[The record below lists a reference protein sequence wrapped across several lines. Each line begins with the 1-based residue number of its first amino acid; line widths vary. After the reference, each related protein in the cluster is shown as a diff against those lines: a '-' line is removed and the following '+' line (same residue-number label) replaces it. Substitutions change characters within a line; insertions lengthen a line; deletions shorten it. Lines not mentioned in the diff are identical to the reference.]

1 MISPAPDLMNLLTDL
16 SSALNRLAIPV
27 IFYEIYTHTLTIAT
41 MKKSILFLLVS
52 SAVILACNSSSNSSA
67 KTDSAAAPAPTA
79 ADSKGLELIGSSDCT
94 TCHRLHKEAAGASIG
109 PSYSEVAAKY
119 SPAAD
124 TTVDRLVHKI
134 IAGGSGVWGTVPM
147 TPHPALPPADVK
159 EMVTYILS
167 LKN

>member
-1 MISPAPDLMNLLTDL
+1 
-16 SSALNRLAIPV
+16 
-27 IFYEIYTHTLTIAT
+27 
-41 MKKSILFLLVS
+41 MKKTILFLVIG
-52 SAVILACNSSSNSSA
+52 SASILACNSGSSSA
-67 KTDSAAAPAPTA
+67 TKSDSAATPAAPAA
-79 ADSKGLELIGSSDCT
+79 SEASDKGLELIGASDCT

-134 IAGGSGVWGTVPM
+134 ITGGTGVWGAVPM
-147 TPHPALPPADVK
+147 TPHPALAPADVK
-159 EMVTYILS
+159 IMVTYILS

>member
-1 MISPAPDLMNLLTDL
+1 MKKTILLLLTC
-16 SSALNRLAIPV
+16 SG
-27 IFYEIYTHTLTIAT
+27 
-41 MKKSILFLLVS
+41 
-52 SAVILACNSSSNSSA
+52 VILACNSGGSSS
-67 KTDSAAAPAPTA
+67 KTDSAATAPAAPAA
-79 ADSKGLELIGSSDCT
+79 ADSKGLELIGASDCT

-134 IAGGSGVWGTVPM
+134 ITGGNGVWGTVPM
-147 TPHPALPPADVK
+147 TPHPALAPADVK
-159 EMVTYILS
+159 EMVTYILT

>member
-1 MISPAPDLMNLLTDL
+1 
-16 SSALNRLAIPV
+16 
-27 IFYEIYTHTLTIAT
+27 
-41 MKKSILFLLVS
+41 MKKTILFLLICS
-52 SAVILACNSSSNSSA
+52 GVILACNSGGSTSKS
-67 KTDSAAAPAPTA
+67 DSAAAAPAAPAA
-79 ADSKGLELIGSSDCT
+79 ADSKGLELIGASDCT

-134 IAGGSGVWGTVPM
+134 IAGGNGVWGTVPM
-147 TPHPALPPADVK
+147 TPHPALAPADVK
-159 EMVTYILS
+159 DMVTYILS

>member
-1 MISPAPDLMNLLTDL
+1 
-16 SSALNRLAIPV
+16 
-27 IFYEIYTHTLTIAT
+27 
-41 MKKSILFLLVS
+41 MKKTILFLLICS
-52 SAVILACNSSSNSSA
+52 GAILACNSGGSSS
-67 KTDSAAAPAPTA
+67 KTDSAAAAPAAPAA
-79 ADSKGLELIGSSDCT
+79 ADSKGLELIGASDCT

-134 IAGGSGVWGTVPM
+134 IAGGNGVWGTVPM
-147 TPHPALPPADVK
+147 TPHPALTPADVK

>member
-1 MISPAPDLMNLLTDL
+1 
-16 SSALNRLAIPV
+16 
-27 IFYEIYTHTLTIAT
+27 
-41 MKKSILFLLVS
+41 MKKTILFLLIS
-52 SAVILACNSSSNSSA
+52 SGVILACNSGGSSS
-67 KTDSAAAPAPTA
+67 KTDSAAAAPVAPAA
-79 ADSKGLELIGSSDCT
+79 ADSKGLELIGASDCT

-134 IAGGSGVWGTVPM
+134 ISGGNGVWGTVPM
-147 TPHPALPPADVK
+147 TPHPALAPADVK

>member
-1 MISPAPDLMNLLTDL
+1 
-16 SSALNRLAIPV
+16 
-27 IFYEIYTHTLTIAT
+27 
-41 MKKSILFLLVS
+41 MKKTILFLLICS
-52 SAVILACNSSSNSSA
+52 GVILACNSGGSTA
-67 KTDSAAAPAPTA
+67 KSDSAAAAPAAPAA
-79 ADSKGLELIGSSDCT
+79 ADSKGLELIGASDCT
-94 TCHRLHKEAAGASIG
+94 TCHRLHKESAGASIG

-134 IAGGSGVWGTVPM
+134 IAGGNGVWGAVPM
-147 TPHPALPPADVK
+147 TPHPALAPADVK

>member
-1 MISPAPDLMNLLTDL
+1 
-16 SSALNRLAIPV
+16 
-27 IFYEIYTHTLTIAT
+27 
-41 MKKSILFLLVS
+41 MKKTILFLLICSGVM
-52 SAVILACNSSSNSSA
+52 LACNSGGSSS
-67 KTDSAAAPAPTA
+67 KTDSAAAAPAAPAA
-79 ADSKGLELIGSSDCT
+79 ADSKGLELIGASDCT

-134 IAGGSGVWGTVPM
+134 IAGGNGVWGAVPM
-147 TPHPALPPADVK
+147 TPHPALAPADVK